1 MHELLS
7 ALKTRLPEVKNE
19 EQDSLLLALL
29 SDAEALIKN
38 LSWQDE
44 VPKEL
49 QNTQVRIAVMLYNR
63 MGAKAKLPAR
73 KVISGERL
81 IFCLRISKGR
91 SYPAAWQGQV
101 VTGENHFSFG
111 QGCGDQ
117 RMHTPGPGLSYGG

>member
-1 MHELLS
+1 MASRPSTPNWRCVSLADMHELLS

-63 MGAKAKLPAR
+63 MGAEGEAARTEGDIRRAFDFLPADI
-73 KVISGERL
+73 KGEIISR
-81 IFCLRISKGR
+81 
-91 SYPAAWQGQV
+91 
-101 VTGENHFSFG
+101 
-111 QGCGDQ
+111 
-117 RMHTPGPGLSYGG
+117 RMARPGGYR